1 MEHPPPL
8 SRRETKALNIPSM
21 RRLLPTLLLVLLAVL
36 SVTAAIFLAVDGN
49 LARLTG
55 WYHFRPGMPLFTAE
69 NTSRLQ
75 DVSWMRIQGLH
86 DTDRIECERDADGT
100 WWIISPFHDRM
111 DPHAVQAILSF
122 TANARVVGTLPLN
135 KATRRSLREFGVE
148 TSPHTIVLKV
158 PAGKDSYTTLAR
170 YTLGSTSPW
179 LADAGD
185 GRSVIPTTYLRT
197 DYYGRDKRIHVVSG
211 NILNLFRSG
220 LEALRDPRPLLFQ
233 PENLRG
239 ITIRRKG
246 EPPLRLSRASAES
259 PWAITAPSIIAADQD
274 KVAGLIS
281 KLATLSAA
289 KVEEPEEVSLPDDG
303 PETVIEL
310 EGENQQKPLKLH
322 LYAPFQ
328 TEPDGQVLC
337 YATAEGRPA
346 VFTLQAEP
354 RVSRKG
360 SYTRIVNSVFSAPV
374 LPARAMAQIRSHAGD
389 VYTNELPLDKGS
401 LRSLRFTDIDYKD
414 IERVSLRS
422 RFSPYPL
429 RLLLIPGEEDSDIQ
443 DIWMYSAEGRR
454 YAEAETEIVR
464 RFLGSLRDIPVAGI
478 MEDLEPGGNASAL
491 MAKYG
496 LNSPDYV
503 LSLSPR
509 PCAYRATLF
518 GLDLPLVKDRAP
530 RVFFLSRYRNPQT
543 GKSQWVG
550 MEAGGHT
557 VCQLSPKL
565 TRLFSLD
572 ANTWKMRHLVS
583 FPLSSLRRLTLGFL
597 QAPLELDYDYIGESW
612 KGRMNGEDV
621 TPRIN
626 PHRAEYYV
634 RQLQKTKVAQ
644 WLDADDEDA
653 LRCLATPAFYVRL
666 ELELPDYQ
674 DVEAV
679 VMEESPSYAVLA
691 PVDGSRLEHAAQMLE
706 ENTATDEALRQQ
718 ALQEVKTI
726 PRTIT
731 LEIAPSGEASDTPF
745 FYGRIKETG
754 ELFMLPFPDAQGLA
768 GSILDM

>member
-1 MEHPPPL
+1 
-8 SRRETKALNIPSM
+8 M

-148 TSPHTIVLKV
+148 TTPHTIVLKV
-158 PAGKDSYTTLAR
+158 PSGKDSYTTLAR

-211 NILNLFRSG
+211 NILNLFRAG
-220 LEALRDPRPLLFQ
+220 LEALRDPRPLLFL
-233 PENLRG
+233 PESVRG
-239 ITIRRKG
+239 ITVQQGKQ
-246 EPPLRLSRASAES
+246 PPLHLNRVSAES
-259 PWAITAPSIIAADQD
+259 PWAITSPAIIAADQD
-274 KVAGLIS
+274 KVANLLS
-281 KLATLSAA
+281 KLATLSAL
-289 KVEEPEEVSLPDDG
+289 KVEEPEDVALPEA
-303 PETVIEL
+303 PQTVIEL
-310 EGENQQKPLKLH
+310 QLEGQQKPLKLN
-322 LYAPFQ
+322 LYEPFQ
-328 TEPDGQVLC
+328 TEMDGQTLC

-360 SYTRIVNSVFSAPV
+360 SYTRLVNSVLSAPV
-374 LPARAMAQIRSHAGD
+374 LPAKAMAQIKSHAGES
-389 VYTNELPLDKGS
+389 YTKELPLDKES

-429 RLLLIPGEEDSDIQ
+429 RLLLIPGEEEGEIQ

-454 YAEAETEIVR
+454 YAEAETEVVR
-464 RFLGSLRDIPVAGI
+464 RFLGSLKDIPVAGI
-478 MEDLEPGGNASAL
+478 MEDLEPGGNATAL

-496 LNSPDYV
+496 LNTPDYV

-509 PCAYRATLF
+509 SCAYRATLF
-518 GLDLPLVKDRAP
+518 GLDLPLVKDRSP

-557 VCQLSPKL
+557 VCQLSTKL

-572 ANTWKMRHLVS
+572 ANTWKMRHIVN
-583 FPLSSLRRLTLGFL
+583 FPLSSLRHLTLGF
-597 QAPLELDYDYIGESW
+597 QSAPLELDYDYIGESW
-612 KGRMNGEDV
+612 KGRMKGEDV

-634 RQLQKTKVAQ
+634 RQLQKTKATQ

-653 LRCLATPAFYVRL
+653 LRCLSSPAFYVRL

-674 DVEAV
+674 DTEAV
-679 VMEESPSYAVLA
+679 IMEEPSGYADLA
-691 PVDGSRLEHAAQMLE
+691 PVEGSRLEHAAQMLE
-706 ENTATDEALRQQ
+706 ESTATDEALRQL
-718 ALQEVKTI
+718 AMQEVKTI
-726 PRTIT
+726 SKTIT

-754 ELFMLPFPDAQGLA
+754 ELFTLPFQVAQGLA